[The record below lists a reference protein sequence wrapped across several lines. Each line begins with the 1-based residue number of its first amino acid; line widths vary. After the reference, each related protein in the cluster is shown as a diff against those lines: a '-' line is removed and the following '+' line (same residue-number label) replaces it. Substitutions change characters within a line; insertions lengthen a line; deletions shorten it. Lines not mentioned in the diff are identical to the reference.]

1 MLRGWGFA
9 TRDITRGVTLTSLWN
24 QLLNLSF
31 PIVAVFLLTI
41 SGESTATLATAAFV
55 GVAVLGVVVAGLV
68 LVLVSDRLA
77 QDVGDVSARFANWA
91 LGKVRRG
98 PVGWNG
104 GSFERFRQGAG
115 DLLTRRWHLLTLAS
129 LAGSLSVFAVLVV
142 SLRAL
147 GVTASEVSLVDA
159 FAAWALVRIIA
170 YDSDHAGRRRGH
182 RVGTDGR
189 TCWFRREQRRCCRG
203 RARLSIPDGRPHAR
217 ARARGCGD
225 LAPSREVNS
234 GRAIPRAW
242 SRVPDV
248 SELREIGGDIEKALE
263 TVNVPSYVIDPT
275 GIIRWINP
283 AARRLVGDVRGRQF
297 TSVVAHE
304 DTRRAREHFARK
316 IAGTAQ
322 VTDAQVV
329 LVDPDGGR
337 LQVDI
342 SSCPLMQGHRVI
354 GVFGQMSDVE
364 EEPADPL
371 PPHLTPRQTEVLRL
385 LKRGRSTEQIAQ
397 ELQLS
402 TETVRNHV
410 RHLLRAL
417 GVHTR
422 LEAVAVARQEHL
434 VS

>member
-1 MLRGWGFA
+1 
-9 TRDITRGVTLTSLWN
+9 
-24 QLLNLSF
+24 
-31 PIVAVFLLTI
+31 
-41 SGESTATLATAAFV
+41 
-55 GVAVLGVVVAGLV
+55 
-68 LVLVSDRLA
+68 
-77 QDVGDVSARFANWA
+77 
-91 LGKVRRG
+91 
-98 PVGWNG
+98 
-104 GSFERFRQGAG
+104 
-115 DLLTRRWHLLTLAS
+115 
-129 LAGSLSVFAVLVV
+129 
-142 SLRAL
+142 
-147 GVTASEVSLVDA
+147 
-159 FAAWALVRIIA
+159 
-170 YDSDHAGRRRGH
+170 
-182 RVGTDGR
+182 
-189 TCWFRREQRRCCRG
+189 
-203 RARLSIPDGRPHAR
+203 
-217 ARARGCGD
+217 
-225 LAPSREVNS
+225 
-234 GRAIPRAW
+234 
-242 SRVPDV
+242 V
-248 SELREIGGDIEKALE
+248 SELREIGGDIEQALE

-275 GIIRWINP
+275 GVIRWINP